1 MNKQQFLAA
10 IAAKLQGLPQADIDK
25 SLDFWE
31 EMIDDRVEDGMTE
44 EAAVAAMGS
53 AEEIAAQILMDAPLP
68 HLIRRSVDP
77 GRALRG
83 WEIALLILGS
93 PVWLPLLAAA
103 IIVFLALYIVLWSVV
118 LSLYTTDLALAA
130 SGLGCLF
137 ASAVLFFTGAVP
149 SALWS
154 LGTGLIGIGTAIL
167 LFLVFHKITAGIL
180 WMSKQLILSIKS
192 AFVGKGNEK

>member
-44 EAAVAAMGS
+44 E

-154 LGTGLIGIGTAIL
+154 LGTGFIGIGTAIL